1 MTIRSFNTDEELFD
15 AMKADER
22 AAQEAM
28 KAYPIKVE
36 DLRHGDFFVSVRPDL
51 GIVILGRVIE
61 TTEYPEDNENII
73 EMRQRGY
80 VFGECFSAICTY
92 GEVGDTHVTRIH
104 GKISQG
110 LFERMK
116 ANGFRH
122 ARKTN

>member
-1 MTIRSFNTDEELFD
+1 MTTRTFDTDEELLE
-15 AMKADER
+15 AMEADEA

-28 KAYPIKVE
+28 KAHPIKVE

-51 GIVILGRVIE
+51 GIVIFGRVIE
-61 TTEYPEDNENII
+61 TTEFEEDNASII

-92 GEVGDTHVTRIH
+92 GEVGDTHVTMIH

-110 LFERMK
+110 LFERVK

-122 ARKTN
+122 ARKVN